1 MKHSETIWSW
11 LYTVDMVC
19 TEPPHGNIGYGL
31 AVAPTLFG
39 WSQATFQILE
49 KVDIWVC
56 SQNWGMPENI
66 QTWQFQL
73 GKRTCYKSPASHC
86 SPPDRTW
93 SWASAGLSGFEQG
106 RDDIDATAAP
116 DKSCRIHYG
125 RDIDPQHLCGQN
137 MSKLAIVEAIWS
149 LLGMATHRNRDPI
162 RCNSRSSCGFHRSSS
177 SELADVTL
185 SVVVDEKSGDMRR
198 RDVNAV
204 KGLHSTIE
212 NMHLPSISHQ
222 QDG

>member
-1 MKHSETIWSW
+1 VKHSETIWSATRQHW
-11 LYTVDMVC
+11 VWPGCCSHSFRMV
-19 TEPPHGNIGYGL
+19 TSDLPNSRHTRYLGL
-31 AVAPTLFG
+31 L
-39 WSQATFQILE
+39 
-49 KVDIWVC
+49 
-56 SQNWGMPENI
+56 QNWGMPDNI
-66 QTWQFQL
+66 RTLQFQL

-93 SWASAGLSGFEQG
+93 SWTSAGLSGFEQG

-185 SVVVDEKSGDMRR
+185 SVVVDEKSGDVMSMRSK
-198 RDVNAV
+198 VC
-204 KGLHSTIE
+204 I
-212 NMHLPSISHQ
+212 LP
-222 QDG
+222 